1 MSNAQNLKKA
11 LEPKSDQLNADDL
24 ITESKTIKIT
34 KVSVNIASQA
44 QKIVIYFDGD
54 NGKPWKPSKGMGRV
68 MAQIWGGD
76 PDLWIGEQATLYRNS
91 DVIYAG
97 EKVGGIQISH
107 MTKISSRMTIL
118 ITTAKGK
125 RSSIVIDPIKFSDA
139 IKTENA
145 QNTETKN
152 PELRAL
158 AEKLQVASRLGVESF
173 EKELFAAPQNLRS
186 EMRDWIIKCAANAA
200 KVDDEKFVIG
210 NV

>member
-1 MSNAQNLKKA
+1 MSSAQNLKKA

-44 QKIVIYFDGD
+44 QKIVIYFEGD

-76 PDLWIGEQATLYRNS
+76 PDLWVGEQATLYRNS

-125 RSSIVIDPIKFSDA
+125 RSSIVIDPIKLTVSSK
-139 IKTENA
+139 IE
-145 QNTETKN
+145 NTETKN

-158 AEKLQVASRLGVESF
+158 AEKLQAASRLGVEIF
-173 EKELFAAPQNLRS
+173 EKELFAVPENLRA

-200 KVDDEKFVIG
+200 KVDDEKFITGLSVD
-210 NV
+210 